1 MSFSRSPDQR
11 THTWLKSQQGDL
23 RSSPCSEVSTG
34 QWPCDLSLD
43 DSFDEWQESPKAA
56 RAPGASLLRAP
67 TFFSRLFQNFKKV
80 LLLVPDNAESSACLY
95 HSERHALEVKNILT
109 FRKGSATNRIS
120 VIAVQQQEPQPV
132 FCKHV
137 LTIARHSNKESDLCV
152 CSLVFYLSTM
162 TLSLL
167 SLQTLPFKH
176 M

>member
-1 MSFSRSPDQR
+1 M
-11 THTWLKSQQGDL
+11 
-23 RSSPCSEVSTG
+23 
-34 QWPCDLSLD
+34 
-43 DSFDEWQESPKAA
+43 
-56 RAPGASLLRAP
+56 
-67 TFFSRLFQNFKKV
+67 
-80 LLLVPDNAESSACLY
+80 LVPDNAESSACLY

-120 VIAVQQQEPQPV
+120 VIAEQQQEPQPV